1 MVKIDANA
9 ILVCP
14 IKNRTD
20 QELTK
25 AYRILLGGAKATGL
39 EVKKHVLDNEC
50 SNAMKELI
58 RSECMLELV
67 PPHCHRRNIAEAA
80 IKNFKNHFISILAG
94 TGPNFPL
101 KLWDKLLPQT

>member
-1 MVKIDANA
+1 MVMVTIDANA

-25 AYRILLGGAKATGL
+25 AYRTLLGRAKATGL

-50 SNAMKELI
+50 SNAMKDLI

-67 PPHCHRRNIAEAA
+67 PPHCHSGEEVDRHGSRR
-80 IKNFKNHFISILAG
+80 SIG
-94 TGPNFPL
+94 
-101 KLWDKLLPQT
+101 